1 VVTESFAPSP
11 SEIGAARH
19 FAQAAAE
26 EWGCASAD
34 LGLVVS
40 ELATNACVHA
50 RSPFTVSLRRHGSRV
65 VVEVTDEDPTPAV
78 VGPPATGPSGRGMQI
93 VAALACAWGVAGHDP
108 GKSVWAVLD
117 CPDDTG
123 SDDMGHG
130 ALRAREPEVDG
141 AIARDDLAV

>member
-19 FAQAAAE
+19 FAQTAAE
-26 EWGCASAD
+26 AWGCASSD
-34 LGLVVS
+34 LSLVVS

-78 VGPPATGPSGRGMQI
+78 VGPPATGSSGRGMQI
-93 VAALACAWGVAGHDP
+93 VAALACEWGVTGHHP

-117 CPDDTG
+117 CPEATG
-123 SDDMGHG
+123 KDGSRRPSFVDLG
-130 ALRAREPEVDG
+130 AEAAA
-141 AIARDDLAV
+141 AIDRDDLAV